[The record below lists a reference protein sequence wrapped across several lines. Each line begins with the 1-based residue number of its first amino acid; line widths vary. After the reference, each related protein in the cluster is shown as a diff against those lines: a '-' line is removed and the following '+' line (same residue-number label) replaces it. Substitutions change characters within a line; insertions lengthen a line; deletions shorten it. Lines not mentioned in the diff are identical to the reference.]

1 MEMSGLVEG
10 WFSCI
15 ARVCVGAWLR
25 VQSIELSAL
34 LLSLLT
40 PPPVLP
46 PCSPP
51 APDRD
56 RQKTEEEQRT
66 SQSTDSSN
74 VRLVGYTGRSPRR
87 EEDITSRPFSIDQ

>member
-1 MEMSGLVEG
+1 MHMGARAEMEMSGLVEG

-15 ARVCVGAWLR
+15 ARV
-25 VQSIELSAL
+25 
-34 LLSLLT
+34 
-40 PPPVLP
+40 
-46 PCSPP
+46 
-51 APDRD
+51 D
-56 RQKTEEEQRT
+56 RQKAEEEQRT